1 VVDRIIF
8 FLAPLSVLVLLSAFL
23 LRPLY
28 QQRQIEGPEQSAS
41 ESPNLRQD
49 DKESPSQNELQ
60 TKNGPQGED
69 LKLRDFRPRSM
80 LKAKST
86 KLRRASFPVIDVH
99 SHFGFRLKGDE
110 KKLDEFVSSMNRNNI
125 AMCVS
130 LDAIL
135 GDEFG
140 DHCDFLWK
148 RYPNRFAV
156 FARVNWMGDG
166 EADNPGTWDCHRANF
181 GRRVAMQIRDAKK
194 RGCSGLKFLKQ
205 FGLGYKNPDGSL
217 IKIDDERWDPIWTA
231 CGETGLPVLI
241 HTSDPAAFFEPT
253 DETNERWE
261 ELSRHPDWSF
271 HGEDFP
277 TRKELLDARNRV
289 IHRHPKTKFI
299 CAHVANNAEDLATV
313 ATWME
318 TYPNMYVELASRIG
332 ELGRQPYSS
341 REFLIKYRHRVL
353 FGTDGPWPEL
363 RLSYYWRFLETFDE
377 YFPYSEKEFPPQ
389 GFWRIYGVG
398 LPRQVQAQIYYQNT
412 LNLMPELKEKYAA
425 AKKELRAKNGTK
437 TADIGV
443 EIENN
448 HE

>member
-1 VVDRIIF
+1 MIDRIIF
-8 FLAPLSVLVLLSAFL
+8 FLAPLTVLLLLSAFL
-23 LRPLY
+23 LRPLF
-28 QQRQIEGPEQSAS
+28 QRHQIEGPGQTAS
-41 ESPNLRQD
+41 VSPGTRQD
-49 DKESPSQNELQ
+49 DKQPGEKDVQNIETLQ
-60 TKNGPQGED
+60 DED
-69 LKLRDFRPRSM
+69 LKLREFRPRSM
-80 LKAKST
+80 LKAKSS
-86 KLRRASFPVIDVH
+86 KIRRASFPAIDVH

-110 KKLDEFVSSMNRNNI
+110 KKLDEFVSTMNRNNI

-130 LDAIL
+130 LDAML

-156 FARVNWMGDG
+156 FARVDWRGDG
-166 EADNPGTWDCHRANF
+166 ENDKPGTWDCHRADF

-217 IKIDDERWDPIWTA
+217 IEIDDERWDPIWAA

-241 HTSDPAAFFEPT
+241 HTADPAAFFEPT
-253 DETNERWE
+253 DKTNERWE

-277 TRKELLDARNRV
+277 SRQELLDARNR
-289 IHRHPKTKFI
+289 IIRRHPETKFI

-412 LNLMPELKEKYAA
+412 LNLMPALKQKYTA
-425 AKKELRAKNGTK
+425 AKKELRSRN
-437 TADIGV
+437 
-443 EIENN
+443 
-448 HE
+448 